1 MKRFRA
7 SRDHEASPNAAISEP
22 GPRREVQRLSAR
34 MRETARLKWA
44 VLEEGE
50 KTSEKRK

>member
-1 MKRFRA
+1 MKRLRA
-7 SRDHEASPNAAISEP
+7 QRDHDDSPKAAISLA
-22 GPRREVQRLSAR
+22 GPRSAVQRESAR
-34 MRETARLKWA
+34 IIVTARLKWA